1 MIDSLNR
8 RIEMIFNVENIKCGG
23 CVNSIQSKLKE
34 VDGVSDVDVDIENGI
49 VDITTSSEDDAMR
62 ETLAKKL
69 HGMGYPEEGTSE
81 GFDAVK
87 AKATSFVSCA
97 VGKMK

>member
-1 MIDSLNR
+1 
-8 RIEMIFNVENIKCGG
+8 MIFNVENIKCGG

-34 VDGVSDVDVDIENGI
+34 IDGVTDVDVDIENGV
-49 VDITTSSEDDAMR
+49 VDIKTSDDNDATR
-62 ETLAKKL
+62 DILAKAL
-69 HGMGYPEEGTSE
+69 LGMGYPEEGTAE
-81 GFDAVK
+81 GFSSVK